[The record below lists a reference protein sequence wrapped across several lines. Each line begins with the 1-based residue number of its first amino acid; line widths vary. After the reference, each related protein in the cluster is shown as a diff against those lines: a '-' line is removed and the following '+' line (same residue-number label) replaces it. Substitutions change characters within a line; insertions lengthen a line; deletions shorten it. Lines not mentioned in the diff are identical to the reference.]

1 MVKHTQT
8 IRQQKPANCL
18 SLLDYFVRLALKR
31 LIFNIFKYLILW
43 HLIFCLL
50 SMVIRY
56 NTNVKNLWRLKI
68 YIYIYIKNSLN
79 EKHLP
84 QIILKGS
91 RFSRRIS
98 GNFSRFAIRG
108 GLIRGLHVFH
118 HHVTH
123 SNLIFVAR
131 LSAWKLYPSRRWKK
145 GEILQ
150 LNLHYLW
157 CAGINIYIN
166 I

>member
-18 SLLDYFVRLALKR
+18 SLLDHFVRLALKR

-50 SMVIRY
+50 
-56 NTNVKNLWRLKI
+56 KI
-68 YIYIYIKNSLN
+68 YIYIYIYKKNSLK

-98 GNFSRFAIRG
+98 GYLSRFAIRG

-131 LSAWKLYPSRRWKK
+131 FSA
-145 GEILQ
+145 
-150 LNLHYLW
+150 
-157 CAGINIYIN
+157 
-166 I
+166 